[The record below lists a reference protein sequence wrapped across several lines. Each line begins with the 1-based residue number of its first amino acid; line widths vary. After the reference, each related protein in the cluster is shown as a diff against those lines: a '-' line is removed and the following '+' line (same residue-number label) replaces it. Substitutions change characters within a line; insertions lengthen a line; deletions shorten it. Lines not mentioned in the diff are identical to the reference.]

1 MVLITVNLTPPVTG
15 AKSKL
20 FLVIGQD
27 VHPIIDLP
35 LSVNGVIDA
44 SIGISSPQL
53 DYVIILQEQTIEGV
67 AYFGARSAMFNLV
80 SDVIL
85 NMILTPVS
93 PEPPPPPP
101 PPPPVP
107 PVEYANIVVPTI
119 VGVLAL
125 LAAIR
130 LV

>member
-1 MVLITVNLTPPVTG
+1 MVLITVHLTPPVTG

-27 VHPIIDLP
+27 IHPIIDLP
-35 LSVNGVIDA
+35 LSTNGVIEA

-80 SDVIL
+80 SDVTL

-107 PVEYANIVVPTI
+107 PVEYGNIVVPTI

-130 LV
+130 L